1 MELYSMLWMGG
12 RLGGEW
18 IHVYVWLSPFAVH
31 LLISYACVHAKSP
44 WSCPILCDPMDY
56 RSPGSSVHGIFQ
68 ARTLK
73 WVAISFSRG
82 SSQLRDWTCVSCIS
96 CIDRWILYQLCHLG
110 SPWMLYRATKE
121 SYINQ
126 CSHISE
132 KKKFLSQWRLRTRII
147 TFFQLE
153 KFNKWLPQS
162 IILLIDLDFNIIP
175 VFEKLS
181 FLLIQRLYE

>member
-1 MELYSMLWMGG
+1 MYTLLYSKWITYKDLLYSIWNYIQCYVAAWMGG
-12 RLGGEW
+12 RFGGEW

-96 CIDRWILYQLCHLG
+96 CIECRFFTTEPQGKPQSDISQYK
-110 SPWMLYRATKE
+110 ME
-121 SYINQ
+121 SLNFG
-126 CSHISE
+126 
-132 KKKFLSQWRLRTRII
+132 KKKKSLMDQIRDAHTSVNGQRVNTFGFLGHTVSVVST
-147 TFFQLE
+147 
-153 KFNKWLPQS
+153 
-162 IILLIDLDFNIIP
+162 
-175 VFEKLS
+175 
-181 FLLIQRLYE
+181 